1 MRLVILLALLFVSHA
16 LTFAQIGAKT
26 QTGKIFGTWVNND
39 FGYAMTLLLNSN
51 GSGEFDGSAITFTVQ
66 GDILSITQE
75 GTTNKYAFVLQ
86 PKTLMLSGG
95 DLDAPI
101 SFNRQGTAPASSGS
115 NASQSTTQTSN
126 TKGNTVVGLWSNY
139 GETIE
144 FKNDGQ
150 VIYQGQQYPYT
161 INGDHIHVSTA
172 QGVLM
177 MAYSVNG
184 TQLNLT
190 VNGQNLVYE
199 KGKHTTTNTVQK
211 AGTTGGRHVDQSMAG
226 KWCYVNVTTTNS
238 GGVSSD
244 ECITLNTDGTYQ
256 YYSERSMSANTSSFS
271 SGTSSQ
277 NSDTG
282 TWWVDGGKVF
292 YQSQTQGQGSYALE
306 KRNHPKT
313 GDPMIVIDGRAYV
326 TFYNKAPW

>member
-1 MRLVILLALLFVSHA
+1 MRMIIYLASVISTS
-16 LTFAQIGAKT
+16 TFAQIGAKT
-26 QTGKIFGTWVNND
+26 QVAKIIGIWINND
-39 FGYAMTLLLNSN
+39 FGYAMTLSLNN
-51 GSGEFDGSAITFTVQ
+51 EGRGEFDGNAISYTTQ
-66 GDILSITQE
+66 GNILSITQQ
-75 GTTNKYAFVLQ
+75 GTTNKYTYSLQ
-86 PKTLMLSGG
+86 GNTLTLSGG

-101 SFNRQGTAPASSGS
+101 TFKRKSGDVQS
-115 NASQSTTQTSN
+115 AQNNAIPSAQPSTSN
-126 TKGNTVVGLWSNY
+126 HAIVGLWSNY

-144 FKNDGQ
+144 FKQDGQ
-150 VIYQGQQYPYT
+150 VVYQGQRYPYQVSGNY
-161 INGDHIHVSTA
+161 INVSTA

-177 MAYSVNG
+177 MAYAVNG
-184 TQLNLT
+184 SQLNLT
-190 VNGQNLVYE
+190 VNGQSLLYE
-199 KGKHTTTNTVQK
+199 KGKAIVSNSPQRQSTTT
-211 AGTTGGRHVDQSMAG
+211 GRGIDASMAG
-226 KWCYVNVTTTNS
+226 KWCFVNVTTTNS

-244 ECITLNTDGTYQ
+244 ECITLNADGTYQ

-282 TWWVDGGKVF
+282 TWWVEGSKVF
-292 YQSQTQGQGSYALE
+292 YQSQTLGQGSYILE